1 MEESELEEGEAC
13 SYNTLNDFGGTI
25 DPDNDLS
32 YIDDK
37 LQNILGHFKKDFEGD
52 FSAENLGAK
61 FGGYGSFLPTYQRSP
76 LWSHPKTPA
85 KPQSSAGTRSPNILL
100 SESQSGNAASSTVP
114 KKEKPGLVSSR
125 IPKKSMKSKKPN
137 SSSRQETE
145 TKKPGVFSKQNS
157 LKLRIKMGSDNL
169 STDNNAA
176 AIKSGLGL
184 DLSPS
189 LSSDNNNSLS
199 GSEGMNGEPQG
210 CSPLESPTCI
220 LNAMT
225 SIPVDHCQLL
235 SPLSDDLI
243 RFIERET
250 PQNGYKY
257 MAKGVETQKAGE
269 KQSVEK
275 KRKMVETNVR
285 SKKGVLDGTDTTV
298 KEPTETNT
306 SYPENNERASSTLFD
321 ASKEKYNGRVKG
333 EMVGDVD
340 RRTWDL
346 TRHKDPKTSSA
357 GSARED
363 KKTNDDASGHSR
375 KVGIH
380 KGSKAPDLVKKETS
394 TTKVKSGHKKR
405 SDHIE
410 QELQSSSKFK
420 EHRSSKMNGEAEKK
434 EVAALKPKNS
444 GKKTE
449 ETYKDFFGDMEDS
462 EEEEEEPNCSLS
474 EKGLPALEDMPEK
487 SSFTRAE
494 SQNVGPGPVLSKLG
508 SNPVIIQDNWVACD
522 KCGKWRL
529 LPYGVLPKDLPK
541 KWMCTML
548 NWLPDA
554 NYCHV
559 PEDETTKA
567 LYALY
572 QIPAPDS
579 QASVQSNPSGLKPQ
593 GDDNTKKKKK
603 GLRKMDNGMDREVS
617 RTAETSK
624 KTVLTS
630 ARNGNVHNSQG
641 IGDLADDK
649 HKQKVKGN
657 LSDEPRS
664 LKVNNKR
671 KADQESSMLAEK
683 MKIESFL
690 FPDESEHCNGVPAA
704 SAERNSKPRVTTSKV
719 PKEEGGGASDTGNSN
734 STGGSKK
741 RKLKESHGS
750 RLYADE
756 GNHERKKARLLKE
769 EKEPSFSHGNVKS
782 EKRNTSHS
790 RREHGHVAAT
800 SSSSKISDSH
810 KPRNSSHEAK
820 CSPVESVTS
829 SPMRI
834 SSLGKSV
841 SARKKKVESSYGEGE
856 DDGGSDRSQTRT
868 KDKHGSNES
877 SVPDVWDNKGSLKA
891 KERPEP
897 SLDAN
902 FENGGEGKQPS
913 DHQRHSNDSLAKK
926 SGKGLSSRCKDKS
939 INMSSDSGDGP
950 RLIDKKIHLDSPD
963 GRVDTVARPNIPK
976 PHDVERI
983 SERSNKADL
992 ASPSRPPSS
1001 RGVQGDSSIKA
1012 TTQIR
1017 RKNEPSPSPMRKEV
1031 TAVQAGHNILKE
1043 AKDLKHTADR
1053 LKDSLSNLEFIEL
1066 YFQACI
1072 KFLHGAFVLEMSS
1085 NESASRQGETM
1096 AQSVHIYISTA
1107 NLCGFCAQEYEK
1119 SKDMGAAALAYK
1131 CMEAAY
1137 MRVVNSS
1144 YISVNRYRHELQTS
1158 LQMVPPGESPS
1169 SSASDVDNVNHPAG
1183 GADKAGNSRGISSPL
1198 VAGNHV
1204 ISAQN
1209 RFNILRLLQFKS
1221 ADVTKLQIGI
1231 KFKPLKCDFQTH
1243 KEDKIKVHYQ
1253 KHHLHV
1259 LNLPSRRPKAKR
1271 GLTLKE
1277 TQQMEFFSQVRIDS
1291 TIDAFNSFVCETGAG
1306 NHILGALFVDLEPL
1320 LLMKSV
1326 PKLTGNFY
1334 ILSSLSPGTTSSM
1347 EKVTNPLF
1355 ERRPKQF
1362 GIGGALPPK
1371 KDLTR
1376 YIKWP
1381 KSIRLQRQKRILK
1394 QRLKVPPA
1402 LNQFTKTLD
1411 KNLATQLFKLLM
1423 KYRPEDKAAKKDRL
1437 LKKAQAEAE
1446 GKPYESKK
1454 PIVVKYGLNHVTYL
1468 IEQNKA
1474 QLVVIAHDVDPIEL
1488 VVWLPA
1494 LCRKMEVPYCIVK
1507 GKSRLGTVVHQKTA
1521 ACLCLTTVKNEDKL
1535 EFSKIL
1541 EAIKANFND
1550 KYEEYRKKWGGGI
1563 MGSKSQAKT
1572 KAKERLRLLFYVFL
1586 SNTLVFV
1593 FVFCSRP
1600 MEEDT
1605 NLGKTEEEE
1614 FNTGP
1619 LSVLMMSVK
1628 NNTQVLIN
1636 CRNNRKL
1643 LGRVRAFDRHCNMV
1657 LENVREMWTEV
1668 PKTGKGKKKALPVN
1682 RDRFISKMFLR
1693 GDSVIIVLRNPK

>member
-1209 RFNILRLLQFKS
+1209 RFNILRLLQFAQNVNLGMDASRKSRVALAASVENLEEAQQQGEGIISIKS
-1221 ADVTKLQIGI
+1221 ALDYN
-1231 KFKPLKCDFQTH
+1231 FQ
-1243 KEDKIKVHYQ
+1243 
-1253 KHHLHV
+1253 
-1259 LNLPSRRPKAKR
+1259 
-1271 GLTLKE
+1271 
-1277 TQQMEFFSQVRIDS
+1277 
-1291 TIDAFNSFVCETGAG
+1291 
-1306 NHILGALFVDLEPL
+1306 DLEGL
-1320 LLMKSV
+1320 LLLV
-1326 PKLTGNFY
+1326 KLA
-1334 ILSSLSPGTTSSM
+1334 M
-1347 EKVTNPLF
+1347 
-1355 ERRPKQF
+1355 
-1362 GIGGALPPK
+1362 
-1371 KDLTR
+1371 
-1376 YIKWP
+1376 
-1381 KSIRLQRQKRILK
+1381 
-1394 QRLKVPPA
+1394 
-1402 LNQFTKTLD
+1402 
-1411 KNLATQLFKLLM
+1411 
-1423 KYRPEDKAAKKDRL
+1423 
-1437 LKKAQAEAE
+1437 
-1446 GKPYESKK
+1446 
-1454 PIVVKYGLNHVTYL
+1454 
-1468 IEQNKA
+1468 
-1474 QLVVIAHDVDPIEL
+1474 
-1488 VVWLPA
+1488 
-1494 LCRKMEVPYCIVK
+1494 
-1507 GKSRLGTVVHQKTA
+1507 
-1521 ACLCLTTVKNEDKL
+1521 
-1535 EFSKIL
+1535 
-1541 EAIKANFND
+1541 KAN
-1550 KYEEYRKKWGGGI
+1550 
-1563 MGSKSQAKT
+1563 
-1572 KAKERLRLLFYVFL
+1572 
-1586 SNTLVFV
+1586 
-1593 FVFCSRP
+1593 
-1600 MEEDT
+1600 
-1605 NLGKTEEEE
+1605 
-1614 FNTGP
+1614 
-1619 LSVLMMSVK
+1619 
-1628 NNTQVLIN
+1628 
-1636 CRNNRKL
+1636 NR
-1643 LGRVRAFDRHCNMV
+1643 
-1657 LENVREMWTEV
+1657 
-1668 PKTGKGKKKALPVN
+1668 
-1682 RDRFISKMFLR
+1682 
-1693 GDSVIIVLRNPK
+1693 